1 MGGESVDVSFSV
13 INRSGTLPGVLIM
26 EDVDADAD
34 REDGCEGLAPSAVFL
49 FLLHHTN

>member
-1 MGGESVDVSFSV
+1 MGGESVEVSFSV
-13 INRSGTLPGVLIM
+13 INRSGTLPG
-26 EDVDADAD
+26 DVDADAD